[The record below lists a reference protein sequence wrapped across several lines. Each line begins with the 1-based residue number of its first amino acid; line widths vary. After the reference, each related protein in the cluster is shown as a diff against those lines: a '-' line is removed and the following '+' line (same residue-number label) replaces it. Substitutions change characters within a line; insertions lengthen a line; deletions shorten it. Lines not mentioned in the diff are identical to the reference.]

1 MSTIP
6 VISQPIR
13 DLVHNVPCK
22 DRTVHVL
29 HVDPNELYL
38 KLVAV
43 HYPEVSITEEDNVLK
58 SYRLDMPA
66 FDQCKHEN
74 HPLAHCPEVCVNK
87 QSSFLM
93 TMIRNGLHLDMD
105 EVYGNFENEQYVLKP
120 GVDICSM
127 LTIWPNEIWAAVFAA
142 RSGKGYDECL
152 KFDISYFLKE
162 GL

>member
-22 DRTVHVL
+22 DSTVHVL

-43 HYPEVSITEEDNVLK
+43 HYPEVSITEEDNILK

-66 FDQCKHEN
+66 FDQWMKS
-74 HPLAHCPEVCVNK
+74 PSPIVQKCVKK

-93 TMIRNGLHLDMD
+93 TMIRND
-105 EVYGNFENEQYVLKP
+105 F
-120 GVDICSM
+120 
-127 LTIWPNEIWAAVFAA
+127 IWIWTKCTV
-142 RSGKGYDECL
+142 
-152 KFDISYFLKE
+152 I
-162 GL
+162 